1 MIRKYLEKWRVPGFR
16 DPKPIVAVVRLA
28 GVIADRSGL
37 GRSGLSAASLVT
49 VLESAFEMPHLKA
62 VALLIN
68 SPGGSPVQSS
78 LIGKRIRALADKH
91 EIPVIAFAEDVAAS
105 GGYWL
110 ACAADEIF
118 ADESSIIGSIGV
130 ISAGFGFQNAIEK
143 LGVERRVH
151 AAGKM
156 KSTLDPFLPEKPED
170 VERLVELQQ
179 DVFDIFTAMVRDRR
193 KGKLT
198 VPEEEIFT
206 GAFWTGR
213 RALALGLVDGLG
225 ELTEV
230 MEERYGDKVQ
240 FRPVEQRQSWFKQ
253 KLGLGA
259 RTAFWSQPQINISS
273 IVDDAFVAIEDRSL
287 WNKFGL

>member
-1 MIRKYLEKWRVPGFR
+1 
-16 DPKPIVAVVRLA
+16 
-28 GVIADRSGL
+28 
-37 GRSGLSAASLVT
+37 
-49 VLESAFEMPHLKA
+49 
-62 VALLIN
+62 
-68 SPGGSPVQSS
+68 
-78 LIGKRIRALADKH
+78 
-91 EIPVIAFAEDVAAS
+91 
-105 GGYWL
+105 
-110 ACAADEIF
+110 
-118 ADESSIIGSIGV
+118 
-130 ISAGFGFQNAIEK
+130 
-143 LGVERRVH
+143 
-151 AAGKM
+151 
-156 KSTLDPFLPEKPED
+156 LPEKPED